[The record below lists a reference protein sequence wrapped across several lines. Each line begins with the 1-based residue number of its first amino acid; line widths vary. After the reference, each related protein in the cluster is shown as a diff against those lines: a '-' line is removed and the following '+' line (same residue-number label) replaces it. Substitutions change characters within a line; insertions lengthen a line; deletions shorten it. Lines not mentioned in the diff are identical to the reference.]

1 MSTEKTFSVSE
12 LARENVRNLTPY
24 QSARRLGG
32 NGDVWLNANEFPT
45 AVEFQLT
52 AQTLNRYPECQPK
65 AVIENYAQYAA
76 SGRNRCWSA
85 AARMKALSC

>member
-1 MSTEKTFSVSE
+1 MSTENTLSVAD
-12 LARENVRNLTPY
+12 LARENVRNLVPY

-52 AQTLNRYPECQPK
+52 NKRLTATRN
-65 AVIENYAQYAA
+65 A
-76 SGRNRCWSA
+76 SQRP
-85 AARMKALSC
+85 